1 MTIPKRLKL
10 LLLFSTFL
18 FGFIGIGIANNLQ
31 GGGDWLAYY
40 SAGHFFL
47 EGRTSDIY
55 DLNTFRLWQS
65 QYSGDYFAPF
75 LYAPVYSLFCIP
87 LAIVPIAV
95 SRILWLIIGLG
106 ISIAAARFSL
116 NWSGLTFSQ
125 NTLVMFSFGPL
136 AYCLSVGQVSPITLF
151 LFTIIAGI
159 EWKAERGYLPGFI
172 AGLGLY
178 KPQLLIPLILYWV
191 FNKRWRTMAG
201 FILSSGAIGI
211 TSFMIS
217 PIASKDYLLLS
228 TRFINLSKTV
238 NERGANAALYS
249 FSPFLGILV
258 SVIVIVL
265 LIMISRKRLN
275 HLTCAA
281 LWISPVIFTPYL
293 GVYDLVLL
301 ALPVTFLF
309 QEMRHDRYLR
319 WAIIFMWLS
328 PLLATIGLEFHIVTV
343 SAIILLVIC
352 IWRAN
357 QNKLLG
363 NYSEDRVQNFSETL
377 V

>member
-10 LLLFSTFL
+10 LLLYSSFL
-18 FGFIGIGIANNLQ
+18 FGFIGIGIANYWR

-40 SAGHFFL
+40 SAGHFLL
-47 EGRTSDIY
+47 EGRAADIY
-55 DLNTFRLWQS
+55 DLNTFGLWQS
-65 QYSGDYFAPF
+65 QYSGDNFAPF

-87 LAIVPIAV
+87 LAIEPIAV

-106 ISIAAARFSL
+106 MSFAAARFST
-116 NWSGLTFSQ
+116 NWSGLPFSQ
-125 NTLVMFSFGPL
+125 NILVLFSFGPL
-136 AYCLSVGQVSPITLF
+136 AYCLSIGQVSPITLF
-151 LFTIIAGI
+151 LFTIIAGF

-178 KPQLLIPLILYWV
+178 KPQLLIPLILYWI

-211 TSFMIS
+211 ASIMIS

-228 TRFINLSKTV
+228 TRFMNLSKTV
-238 NERGANAALYS
+238 NERGSNAALYS

-258 SVIVIVL
+258 GVIVIVS
-265 LIMISRKRLN
+265 LIMISGKRLN
-275 HLTCAA
+275 HFTSAA
-281 LWISPVIFTPYL
+281 LWISPIIFTPYL

-309 QEMRHDRYLR
+309 QEMKHDRYLR

-328 PLLATIGLEFHIVTV
+328 PLLPIIGLGFQIVTV
-343 SAIILLVIC
+343 SAIILLFIC

-357 QNKLLG
+357 QNKILS
-363 NYSEDRVQNFSETL
+363 NFPRVRVQDLSET
-377 V
+377 